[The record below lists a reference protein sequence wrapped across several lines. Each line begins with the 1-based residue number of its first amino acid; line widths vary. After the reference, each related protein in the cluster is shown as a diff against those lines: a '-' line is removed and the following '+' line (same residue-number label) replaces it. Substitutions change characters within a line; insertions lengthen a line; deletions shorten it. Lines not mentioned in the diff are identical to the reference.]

1 MEIRNIIRSL
11 IEEKLSESSNSLN
24 DVVWSKNVIK
34 PGTKTSVTKK
44 YKAGDKVKYA
54 GKILTVVSHDD
65 NGFITLSN
73 PEWSKNRIV
82 PHTAVSSIKESLEEE
97 DTKEVINEQF
107 NTEKGEAKEIND
119 KKYIGLNLMWSG
131 KKFGEVYPHRATSQ
145 TKRAGSK
152 IASTQKSVVR
162 WGYRV
167 PGIQTGR
174 YDITSGFS
182 SRDEAAQ
189 AALKLYKKNIE
200 ESLDEDAK
208 ALFQKIKKHA
218 ANLGDKFV
226 QGALHGA
233 TFGMMG
239 HDTHDPLT
247 GNTYD
252 KVKPFSNRNK
262 KRKMKESLDEASD
275 RKLDK
280 AMAIINA
287 RITKPGQ
294 PPKYPSFDSAP
305 EDIKAAAKNLAK
317 NMK

>member
-1 MEIRNIIRSL
+1 MDVKGIIRSL
-11 IEEKLSESSNSLN
+11 IEQRISENSNSLN
-24 DVVWSKNVIK
+24 DIVWSKNVIK
-34 PGTKTSVTKK
+34 PGTKTSATKK

-54 GKILTVVSHDD
+54 GKICTVVSHDD
-65 NGFITLSN
+65 KGFVTLSN

-82 PHTAVSSIKESLEEE
+82 PHTAVSSIKESLDE

-107 NTEKGEAKEIND
+107 NTEKGEAKEING
-119 KKYIGLNLMWSG
+119 KKYIGLNLLWNG
-131 KKFGEVYPHRATSQ
+131 EKFGEVHPYRAISQTKSRGSRIATSQ
-145 TKRAGSK
+145 KT
-152 IASTQKSVVR
+152 VVR
-162 WGYRV
+162 WSFSV
-167 PGIQTGR
+167 PSVKTDR
-174 YDITSGFS
+174 YAMTNGFS

-189 AALKLYKKNIE
+189 AALKLYRKNME

-247 GNTYD
+247 GNAYD
-252 KVKPFSNRNK
+252 NVKPFSKRIK
-262 KRKMKESLDEASD
+262 KKKMKESLGEASD
-275 RKLDK
+275 SKLNK

-287 RITKPGQ
+287 RITKQGQ

-305 EDIKAAAKNLAK
+305 EDIKAAARNLAK
-317 NMK
+317 NLK

>member
-82 PHTAVSSIKESLEEE
+82 PHTAVSSIKESL
-97 DTKEVINEQF
+97 
-107 NTEKGEAKEIND
+107 
-119 KKYIGLNLMWSG
+119 
-131 KKFGEVYPHRATSQ
+131 
-145 TKRAGSK
+145 
-152 IASTQKSVVR
+152 
-162 WGYRV
+162 
-167 PGIQTGR
+167 
-174 YDITSGFS
+174 
-182 SRDEAAQ
+182 
-189 AALKLYKKNIE
+189 
-200 ESLDEDAK
+200 
-208 ALFQKIKKHA
+208 
-218 ANLGDKFV
+218 
-226 QGALHGA
+226 
-233 TFGMMG
+233 
-239 HDTHDPLT
+239 
-247 GNTYD
+247 
-252 KVKPFSNRNK
+252 
-262 KRKMKESLDEASD
+262 DEASD